1 MIKSAVLL
9 VGMVLMGSAIADV
22 VNQNTTTSKTTIEVS
37 ELTTVVSTATVDSDL
52 DELVLESLH
61 EDDRR
66 FSRIG

>member
-9 VGMVLMGSAIADV
+9 VGMVLMGSAVADV
-22 VNQNTTTSKTTIEVS
+22 VNQDTTTSKTTIEVS
-37 ELTTVVSTATVDSDL
+37 ELTTVVSTAAIDSDL

>member
-9 VGMVLMGSAIADV
+9 VGMVLMGSAVADV
-22 VNQNTTTSKTTIEVS
+22 VNQDTITSKTTIEVS
-37 ELTTVVSTATVDSDL
+37 ELTTVVSTATVDSNL